1 MRLTEKISAN
11 RPVIVVEFK
20 PDDSNLQSFV
30 GMVKPYVD
38 AIRLTA
44 LKNSGDPT
52 NPSRTPEQM
61 CLEAATKLTLT
72 GEVDVI
78 TSILCRDHP
87 REDMD
92 ILTRL
97 KNSSV
102 DNLLVLYGDP
112 NDPPYPNHYEFQSTI
127 DLIRWIKERESRPP
141 LNTSRF
147 CIAVGTNSGSENRGR
162 EISSLVEKKR
172 AGADLAITQPVFDI
186 NQIRGFLQDLK
197 ARNGEGKTLPVLVS
211 LLALKSEKSIAFI
224 EKRIGVR
231 IPASVKDRMKGKGA
245 EEGLRVAQE
254 VHESL
259 LNEVE
264 GFYVCPWAD
273 PDLKMTVSLLRE
285 LRNL

>member
-44 LKNSGDPT
+44 LKNSGDPR